1 MSNFCLEWSHGRFT
15 SVMTRYQ
22 PDLLIIWVFAIY
34 DPCLIS
40 SALLIMF
47 RLSAAGFNSEVASV
61 PRR

>member
-15 SVMTRYQ
+15 SAMTRCQ

-40 SALLIMF
+40 STLLIMF
-47 RLSAAGFNSEVASV
+47 RVSAAGFNSGVASV
-61 PRR
+61 PTR